1 VADRYAG
8 LLAHRLGLCQCRR
21 ALEKEPAVPV
31 NAIHDQYLELLFAHI
46 ERGAHP
52 SHRFLDRVEASITD
66 RATAERYANLL
77 FELVEQQRHPSLFMI
92 DRIGRVMAA
101 TAVADVMQE
110 VDFP

>member
-1 VADRYAG
+1 
-8 LLAHRLGLCQCRR
+8 
-21 ALEKEPAVPV
+21 VPV
-31 NAIHDQYLELLFAHI
+31 NAIHDRYLELLFAHI

-52 SHRFLDRVEASITD
+52 SHHFLDRVEASITD
-66 RATAERYANLL
+66 RESAERYAELL
-77 FELVEQQRHPSLFMI
+77 MDLVEQQRHPSLFII